1 MRVRRRPLSDVVA
14 FAAIGGLAVI
24 AVSLLHSGDAKLA
37 LDAYFLFLGALA
49 LLAAT
54 RVGGRL
60 TDDDKPSEIEQLLRP
75 GAFRSRRRTPPRRQL
90 SELARVERQVTLAAG
105 SSFDLHV
112 RLRPTIREI
121 AEYRLLT
128 HYGLL
133 LDDQP
138 DRARRLLGEPI
149 WELVR
154 PDRELPENRHAP
166 GLSVR
171 ELDEVVSA
179 LERL

>member
-1 MRVRRRPLSDVVA
+1 MRVRARPLSDVVA
-14 FAAIGGLAVI
+14 FAGLGGLAVI
-24 AVSLLHSGDAKLA
+24 AVSLLHSGDTKLA
-37 LDAYFLFLGALA
+37 LDAYLLFLGALA

-60 TDDDKPSEIEQLLRP
+60 TPGDEPSEIEQLLRP
-75 GAFRSRRRTPPRRQL
+75 GSLRTRRRKPPRRQL
-90 SELARVERQVTLAAG
+90 PELARVERQVTLAAG

-133 LDDQP
+133 LNDQP
-138 DRARRLLGEPI
+138 DRARRLLGEPT

-154 PDRELPENRHAP
+154 PDRQLPENRHAA

-171 ELDEVVSA
+171 ELDEVVSV

>member
-1 MRVRRRPLSDVVA
+1 MRRPLSDVVV
-14 FAAIGGLAVI
+14 FAALGGLAVAAI
-24 AVSLLHSGDAKLA
+24 SVLHSGDARLA
-37 LDAYFLFLGALA
+37 LDAYLLFLGALA

-54 RVGGRL
+54 RFSGRMTGG
-60 TDDDKPSEIEQLLRP
+60 DEPSEIEVLLQSR
-75 GAFRSRRRTPPRRQL
+75 ARLRRRRPARGQL
-90 SELARVERQVTLAAG
+90 RELARVERQVTLASG
-105 SSFDLHV
+105 SAFDLHV

-133 LDDQP
+133 LDEEP
-138 DRARRLLGEPI
+138 ERARGILGEQT

-154 PDRELPENRHAP
+154 PDRQLPENRHAP
-166 GLSVR
+166 GLSVS
-171 ELDEVVSA
+171 ELDEIVSV

>member
-1 MRVRRRPLSDVVA
+1 LRRPLSDVVA
-14 FAAIGGLAVI
+14 FAVLGGLGLV
-24 AVSLLHSGDAKLA
+24 AVSLLHSADARLA
-37 LDAYFLFLGALA
+37 LDAYLLFLAALA

-54 RVGGRL
+54 RVSGRM
-60 TDDDKPSEIEQLLRP
+60 TAGDKPSEVELLLRP
-75 GAFRSRRRTPPRRQL
+75 RRRLRRRPPARGQL
-90 SELARVERQVTLAAG
+90 RELARVERQVTLASG
-105 SSFDLHV
+105 SAFDLHV

-133 LDDQP
+133 LDEEPEQ
-138 DRARRLLGEPI
+138 ARGILGEPT

-166 GLSVR
+166 GLSVG
-171 ELDEVVSA
+171 ELDEIVSS